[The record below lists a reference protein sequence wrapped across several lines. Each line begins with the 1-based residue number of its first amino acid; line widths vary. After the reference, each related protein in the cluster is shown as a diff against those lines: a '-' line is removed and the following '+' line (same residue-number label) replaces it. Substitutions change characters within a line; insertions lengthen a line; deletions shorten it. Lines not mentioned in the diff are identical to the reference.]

1 MNDSSSFRENPS
13 NMEPRRP
20 LGEDLLPPVEEP
32 SARFIIQ
39 LFVVPALIVLVIV
52 LVWLS
57 FNWLVR
63 STALG
68 PEALIQ
74 GIEQGPGVAR
84 WQRANELADLL
95 HDKRYP
101 EFRQSHEA
109 AAHLARILDR
119 EIDGADM
126 ANDDIEFRKYL
137 ARAVG
142 EFDVQE
148 GTDVLL
154 KAAETN
160 RDAAEQK
167 VRDAALQAIAVRAY
181 NLKRLDPPQ
190 ELSRP
195 DLEPR
200 LLKLASDSDPRI
212 RFQVAYVMGQL
223 GTPAALKQL
232 EGMVDDPDADTRYN
246 AAVALA
252 HRGNAKSIETL
263 GEMLGLDELASV
275 SSEEN
280 EASQT
285 YKRSVL
291 IASAIDAAHALARE
305 NRKVD
310 LSPVITAL
318 EQIVSADPATLKKAH
333 INPRVVSDARH
344 ALELMRPRQP

>member
-1 MNDSSSFRENPS
+1 MNDLSDKTPR
-13 NMEPRRP
+13 MEPRPP

-126 ANDDIEFRKYL
+126 ADDDIEYRKYL

-167 VRDAALQAIAVRAY
+167 VRDAALQAIAVRVY
-181 NLKRLDPPQ
+181 NLKHLDPPV
-190 ELSRP
+190 ELMQSE
-195 DLEPR
+195 LEAR

-212 RFQVAYVMGQL
+212 RFQVAYALGQL
-223 GTPAALKQL
+223 GSPAAVKQL
-232 EGMVDDPDADTRYN
+232 EVMVDDPDADTRYN
-246 AAVALA
+246 AAIALA
-252 HRGNAKSIETL
+252 HRGNAKAIETL
-263 GEMLGLDELASV
+263 AEMLSLDELASV
-275 SSEEN
+275 NSEEN
-280 EASQT
+280 EEGRM
-285 YKRSVL
+285 YKRSVI
-291 IASAIDAAHALARE
+291 IASAIDAAHALARQ
-305 NRKVD
+305 NAKAD
-310 LSPVITAL
+310 LSPVMAAL
-318 EQIVSADPATLKKAH
+318 EQIVSADSAKLKQAH
-333 INPRVVSDARH
+333 ISPRVVSDARH
-344 ALELMRPRQP
+344 AFELLKPSQSR